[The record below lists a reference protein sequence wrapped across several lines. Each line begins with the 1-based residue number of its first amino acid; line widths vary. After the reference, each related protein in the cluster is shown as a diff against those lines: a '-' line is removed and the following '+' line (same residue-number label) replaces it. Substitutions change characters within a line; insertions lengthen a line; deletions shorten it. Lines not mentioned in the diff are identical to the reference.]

1 MCDGRPER
9 EERNRDAEI
18 IAAGD
23 GGLLD
28 AFDRDPG
35 LTRQGMRARFPASML
50 HEATGY
56 EPNVAARGG
65 WGALPFY
72 KPPIAQEQDE
82 QSKNVAY

>member
-1 MCDGRPER
+1 MDYLAPQRISMCDGRPER

-50 HEATGY
+50 HEPTGY
-56 EPNVAARGG
+56 EPNVM
-65 WGALPFY
+65 
-72 KPPIAQEQDE
+72 
-82 QSKNVAY
+82 